1 MPDDYPLLLVV
12 GVPGERENQ
21 HPGMELMPQCTV
33 LSLVPLVFAR
43 MVAGTVPRPCA
54 LLSVQWVVM
63 DITSPLM
70 GGASSSGAL
79 PAATTA
85 WCR

>member
-1 MPDDYPLLLVV
+1 
-12 GVPGERENQ
+12 
-21 HPGMELMPQCTV
+21 MPQCTV
-33 LSLVPLVFAR
+33 LSLVPLVCAR
-43 MVAGTVPRPCA
+43 MAAGTVTRTYA

-63 DITSPLM
+63 DITLPLM
-70 GGASSSGAL
+70 GGVSSSGAL